1 VSGFSRTC
9 AILRHPTVRHWAA
22 ASAVLV
28 LAAVPTAL
36 AQQPA
41 APQPT
46 FRTEINYVELPVR
59 VLDRKGTFVRDLQQ
73 SDFQVLED
81 GKPQAITSFSVVDIP
96 IVPPTTPGTTP
107 PASAP
112 EAVATNDAAHLD
124 GRVYV
129 FVLDDE
135 HVRADKTF
143 KVREIAERFIRQQ
156 MNATDVAAVT
166 FVSGAAS
173 QNFTQNRDLLIK
185 AVERYVSFEG
195 LPTGGPYATLKTL
208 ANLSDWMADIRGRRK
223 IRCDIAST
231 GATGAFEDSCPNAL
245 ADAIEAA
252 VRAGVSIY
260 TMDPQALTEDSGA
273 LDVSGAPGAAQRSG
287 RPMDN
292 QVAFASIMRL
302 ETNTLREMANNTG
315 GFATINTDSFGDSF
329 DRIIRE
335 NSSYY
340 LIGYYSSN
348 DKTDGKFRKNEIK
361 VSRSGTQVL
370 FRTGYTAPRAARTRV
385 AAGAQPLEADVTAQ
399 LSSLMRSPL
408 PVTGMTLRVVA
419 APFLGVDGKTSL
431 AVIVE
436 APGDVLKFTEANG
449 TYNDNIGMS
458 IGLYDR
464 SGKSKAGEQPNIRL
478 NLQADSYTR
487 ATAEG
492 VRLIAR
498 LAVVPGSYRLWVGA
512 TQAPSGVHG
521 SAMTEVEVPDF
532 KAQPLSVR
540 GLAVT
545 TAAADRMMTARNDE
559 LLDQALGAPPSA
571 QREFSADSEVWI
583 FTEIYDNRSNGGE
596 VTAGVTVKTQDGK
609 TVYQVPLEAAP
620 IQFGYLARIPL
631 KELGAG
637 SYVVTVD
644 VRSESP
650 ANVSATRSMQFLV
663 R

>member
-1 VSGFSRTC
+1 MR
-9 AILRHPTVRHWAA
+9 ARHLPAA
-22 ASAVLV
+22 VATALLV
-28 LAAVPTAL
+28 LSFVAFAK
-36 AQQPA
+36 QPA
-41 APQPT
+41 PGQPQPT

-81 GKPQAITSFSVVDIP
+81 GKPQAISSFSVVDIP
-96 IVPPTTPGTTP
+96 IVPPRSGTTA
-107 PASAP
+107 PARAL
-112 EAVATNDAAHLD
+112 EAVASNETARLD
-124 GRVYV
+124 GRVYL
-129 FVLDDE
+129 FVLDDVF
-135 HVRADKTF
+135 VRADKTS
-143 KVREIAERFIRQQ
+143 KVKEIVERFIRQQ

-166 FVSGAAS
+166 FISGAAS
-173 QNFTQNRDLLIK
+173 QDFTQNRGLLIQ
-185 AVERYVSFEG
+185 AVERFVSQDGMPGEDR
-195 LPTGGPYATLKTL
+195 YSALKTL

-223 IRCDIAST
+223 AIIYISDGFRCDVAVA
-231 GATGAFEDSCPNAL
+231 GATGAFEDQCPSAL
-245 ADAIEAA
+245 ADAVEAA

-260 TMDPQALTEDSGA
+260 TMDPQTLTEDSGA
-273 LDVSGAPGAAQRSG
+273 LQESGAPTPGQRSV

-292 QVAFASIMRL
+292 QVAFAPNMRL
-302 ETNTLREMANNTG
+302 DTNTLRVMANNTG
-315 GFATINTDSFGDSF
+315 GFATINTDNFGDSF

-340 LIGYYSSN
+340 LIGYYSNS

-361 VSRSGTQVL
+361 VSRNSAQVL
-370 FRTGYTAPRAARTRV
+370 FRAGYTAPRASRTGV
-385 AAGAQPLEADVTAQ
+385 AAGAQPPEADIRAQ

-419 APFLGVDGKTSL
+419 TPFLGVDGKTSL
-431 AVIVE
+431 AVVVE
-436 APGDVLKFTEANG
+436 APGGVLKFTEANG
-449 TYNDNIGMS
+449 TYNDNIGLS

-492 VRLIAR
+492 VRLISR
-498 LAVVPGSYRLWVGA
+498 LTVVPGSYRLRVGA

-521 SAMTEVEVPDF
+521 SAMTDVEVPDF
-532 KAQPLSVR
+532 KAQPLSVS

-545 TAAADRMMTARNDE
+545 SAAADRMMTARNDE
-559 LLDQALGAPPSA
+559 LLDQVLGAPPSA
-571 QREFSADSEVWI
+571 LREFSADSEVWI

-596 VTAGVTVKTQDGK
+596 VTAGLTVKTQDGK

-631 KELGAG
+631 KQLGAG
-637 SYVVTVD
+637 SYVATID
-644 VRSESP
+644 ARSESP
-650 ANVSATRSMQFLV
+650 AKVSATRSMQFLV